1 MFGMMKGNRVN
12 VVSNH
17 AYDLR
22 TAVDSSFRKSYTDI
36 NGMACKDTNEA
47 TVMLWNYHDD
57 DVKGEAEQIT
67 LQLKG
72 IPAKKAQLY
81 YYVIDD
87 ESSNSYEAWK
97 KMGSPQ
103 SPSAEQI
110 QQLERAG
117 QLQMRG
123 SPQWVTVRNGE
134 YKLETEIKRQ
144 AVVLLKLSW

>member
-1 MFGMMKGNRVN
+1 
-12 VVSNH
+12 
-17 AYDLR
+17 
-22 TAVDSSFRKSYTDI
+22 
-36 NGMACKDTNEA
+36 MACKDTNEA

-117 QLQMRG
+117 QLQMSG